1 MIVRVITVVPAQ
13 VQSQAARVRKKM
25 MRIMA
30 TQATHMMRSSITR
43 ISTLSRDMW
52 QLPCLYSTMSRH
64 SSIRNLHITIK
75 NLLSRRSLKRQQLLS
90 SSRNSSRRSLLRDV
104 TEGMISMKTAVR
116 PLPLQL
122 THPLT
127 PRLKTLSL
135 LTLVQQQPL
144 QQPQLPLLLQTGI
157 ITKFMTMRWTTKISM
172 ITMEMMTT
180 TTTTKISMMMMTTTM
195 TSTIKRIRT
204 LRCLELQLGKRCKL
218 V

>member
-1 MIVRVITVVPAQ
+1 
-13 VQSQAARVRKKM
+13 
-25 MRIMA
+25 MRTMDS
-30 TQATHMMRSSITR
+30 QATHMMRSSITR
-43 ISTLSRDMW
+43 INTLSRDMW
-52 QLPCLYSTMSRH
+52 QLPCLYSTMSKH

-90 SSRNSSRRSLLRDV
+90 SSRSSRRSLLRDV
-104 TEGMISMKTAVR
+104 TEGIISMKTAVR

-135 LTLVQQQPL
+135 LTLVQQQHL
-144 QQPQLPLLLQTGI
+144 HQPQLPLLLQTGI

-180 TTTTKISMMMMTTTM
+180 TTTTKISMMMRMMNTTM
-195 TSTIKRIRT
+195 TSTIKRMIRT
-204 LRCLELQLGKRCKL
+204 LRCLELQLAKRCKL